1 LHLAKR
7 TAFSERRESGRSIG
21 TRVLFVVQNAMAVLS
36 TANYGYVL
44 ETGKIVLEGD
54 GAALLDDPEVRRVY
68 LGE

>member
-1 LHLAKR
+1 M
-7 TAFSERRESGRSIG
+7 
-21 TRVLFVVQNAMAVLS
+21 VQNAMAVLS